1 MTEDG
6 RNFFMQRRNP
16 QGFHPLKCFQES
28 SVAVNTFKTWWMGG
42 GNNRN
47 IPNPKLLI
55 CVKMFNQALNQ

>member
-47 IPNPKLLI
+47 IPNPKLL
-55 CVKMFNQALNQ
+55 

>member
-6 RNFFMQRRNP
+6 RNFMQRRNP

-28 SVAVNTFKTWWMGG
+28 SVNTFKTWWMGG

-55 CVKMFNQALNQ
+55 YVKMFNQALNQ